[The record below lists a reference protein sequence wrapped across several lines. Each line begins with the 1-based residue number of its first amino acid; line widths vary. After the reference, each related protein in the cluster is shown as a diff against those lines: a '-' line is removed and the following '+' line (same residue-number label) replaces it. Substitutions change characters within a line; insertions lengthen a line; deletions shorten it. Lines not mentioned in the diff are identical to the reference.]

1 LTPRPPVAARRHRD
15 CEGVINPKE
24 VNVVFW
30 MLVVVMVGIG
40 LGWVNVRRRRKADA
54 KIA

>member
-1 LTPRPPVAARRHRD
+1 L
-15 CEGVINPKE
+15 VIGILA
-24 VNVVFW
+24 VVTI
-30 MLVVVMVGIG
+30 GIG

>member
-1 LTPRPPVAARRHRD
+1 L
-15 CEGVINPKE
+15 VIGI
-24 VNVVFW
+24 
-30 MLVVVMVGIG
+30 LAVVMIGIG